1 MITKDNLISAYF
13 IDNDRKNIEALT
25 KSEDGTS
32 VIPTILPFDE
42 NNSMFKELMSVI
54 TVDDLHEVTYQKKKE
69 EKKIFENKVKEIA
82 QKEGILKQIVE
93 NVDSDFFKLLFDFLQ
108 SNKKEHIDRLFNFK
122 IFIFEQDFVKKSK
135 NETAK
140 TAIRKSKTPLEALD
154 NYLIIWKENN

>member
-13 IDNDRKNIEALT
+13 IDNERKNIEVLT
-25 KSEDGTS
+25 KSEDETS

-122 IFIFEQDFVKKSK
+122 IFIFEQDVVKKSK

>member
-69 EKKIFENKVKEIA
+69 EKKIFENKV
-82 QKEGILKQIVE
+82 KEGILKQIVE